1 MKKVFYYLSKTKK
14 EAILAPLFKMLEVI
28 FELLIPVI
36 VSNIIDNGIK
46 QRSDAD
52 IPFIILMCVVM
63 LVLAILGLISAVVAQ
78 YFSAKAAVSVST
90 LLRNDLFKKIQSL
103 KYQDLDEIG
112 TSTLIT
118 RMNSDVNAVQTG
130 VNMTLRLLLRSP
142 VVVVGAVFV
151 SFTIS
156 IDLGY
161 IFLLTVPSLFIIIF
175 LIILICIPLFKK
187 SQEKLDKTVLLA
199 RENLNGVRV
208 IRAFNNQEEEIIE
221 YKKRNKDLTKSQ
233 LFVGRLS
240 NLTNPLTFA
249 IINLFIVLLLYKGSF
264 KVNDGLLSQGQLIAL
279 YNLISQIL
287 VESIKFANLIIT
299 ISKALA
305 SSKRLEGILNMESRL
320 DNSDNKEILDNYVLN
335 FKNVSMRYNK
345 NSDYALKD
353 ISFSVNKGDVI
364 GIIGGTGSGK
374 TTIVNLMNHFYD
386 VEQGEITLLGR
397 DIKSYNQEEINKIIS
412 IVPQKAKLFK
422 GTIRSNLLWG
432 NKNASDE
439 DLMRSIKLS
448 QSEDIIIKKKNG
460 LDEIVEQDGRNFS
473 GGQKQRLCIA
483 RALVKNAPILILDD
497 SSSALDYATDA
508 LLRKNIASLG
518 NDLTTIIVSQRT
530 SSIAHADKIIVL
542 DRGQVVGIGKH
553 EDLLMSCLIY
563 QEIHQSQYKKEVKHE
578 K

>member
-1 MKKVFYYLSKTKK
+1 
-14 EAILAPLFKMLEVI
+14 
-28 FELLIPVI
+28 
-36 VSNIIDNGIK
+36 
-46 QRSDAD
+46 
-52 IPFIILMCVVM
+52 
-63 LVLAILGLISAVVAQ
+63 
-78 YFSAKAAVSVST
+78 
-90 LLRNDLFKKIQSL
+90 
-103 KYQDLDEIG
+103 
-112 TSTLIT
+112 
-118 RMNSDVNAVQTG
+118 
-130 VNMTLRLLLRSP
+130 
-142 VVVVGAVFV
+142 
-151 SFTIS
+151 
-156 IDLGY
+156 
-161 IFLLTVPSLFIIIF
+161 
-175 LIILICIPLFKK
+175 
-187 SQEKLDKTVLLA
+187 
-199 RENLNGVRV
+199 
-208 IRAFNNQEEEIIE
+208 
-221 YKKRNKDLTKSQ
+221 
-233 LFVGRLS
+233 
-240 NLTNPLTFA
+240 
-249 IINLFIVLLLYKGSF
+249 
-264 KVNDGLLSQGQLIAL
+264 
-279 YNLISQIL
+279 
-287 VESIKFANLIIT
+287 
-299 ISKALA
+299 
-305 SSKRLEGILNMESRL
+305 
-320 DNSDNKEILDNYVLN
+320 
-335 FKNVSMRYNK
+335 MRYNK

-374 TTIVNLMNHFYD
+374 TTVVNLMNHFYD